1 MLNFTYYNP
10 TRIIFG
16 KGTIPQVKALIPE
29 KAKVML
35 TFGGGSIRHN
45 GVYEQVMR
53 SLEGHRV
60 LEFGGIEPNPRY
72 ETCLRAVAQ
81 VKAEGVDFLLAAGGG
96 SVIDGTKFIAAAAK
110 YAGPE
115 PWDLLRNWPLI
126 RDALPLGTVLT
137 LPGTGS
143 EMNAG
148 AVVSRESTTEKLYFV
163 SEHTYPRFSILDP
176 ETTFTLPDRQ
186 FANGTV
192 DAYVQVLEQYLTYD
206 VNAPLQDRFSEGI
219 LLTLLAE
226 APKVKADPRN
236 YNARANIMW
245 CATNGLNGWIA
256 CGQPQDWASHM
267 IGHELTALY
276 GVDHGQSLAI
286 VMPGVMHHQRG
297 RKAEEAASIRRA
309 CVGLDGRRR
318 GVADRPG
325 DRQDGGVLP
334 FSRRGHAPG
343 RLPDSRRF
351 RAAGGG
357 ALGRTQ
363 DALGRAPGYRPQR
376 GGANPLAAG
385 LARFLELA
393 GGWHAFT
400 PGPPVLRGGG

>member
-10 TRIIFG
+10 TRIVFG
-16 KGTIPQVKALIPE
+16 KGTISEIKNLIPE

-35 TFGGGSIRHN
+35 TYGGGSIRRN
-45 GVYEQVMR
+45 GVYDQVMHA
-53 SLEGHRV
+53 LEGHRV
-60 LEFGGIEPNPRY
+60 IEFGGIEPNPHY
-72 ETCLRAVAQ
+72 ETCLKAVAQ

-96 SVIDGTKFIAAAAK
+96 SAIDGTKFIAAAAK
-110 YAGPE
+110 YPGPE
-115 PWDLLRNWPLI
+115 PWDLLLNASLI

-143 EMNAG
+143 EMNCG
-148 AVVSRESTTEKLYFV
+148 AVISRHATTEKLFFL
-163 SEHTYPRFSILDP
+163 SEHTFPRFSILDP

-206 VNAPLQDRFSEGI
+206 VDAPLQDRFSEGI
-219 LLTLLAE
+219 LLTLVAE

-236 YNARANIMW
+236 YDTRANIMW

-286 VMPGVMHHQRG
+286 VMPGVMHHQRR
-297 RKAEEAASIRRA
+297 RKRKKLLQYAER
-309 CVGLDGRRR
+309 VWGLTDGNE
-318 GVADRPG
+318 
-325 DRQDGGVLP
+325 
-334 FSRRGHAPG
+334 
-343 RLPDSRRF
+343 DSRIDQAIAKTEEFF
-351 RAAGGG
+351 RSLGVGTRLADYRIPADSAPLVAARL
-357 ALGRTQ
+357 AERKMLLGEHQ
-363 DALGRAPGYRPQR
+363 DIGRQEVEQI
-376 GGANPLAAG
+376 L
-385 LARFLELA
+385 
-393 GGWHAFT
+393 T
-400 PGPPVLRGGG
+400 LRA

>member
-1 MLNFTYYNP
+1 MLNFTYHNP
-10 TRIIFG
+10 TKIVFG
-16 KGTIPQVKALIPE
+16 KGTIAEIKNLIPAE
-29 KAKVML
+29 AKVML
-35 TFGGGSIRHN
+35 TYGGGSIRRN
-45 GVYEQVMR
+45 GVHEQIMR
-53 SLEGHRV
+53 ALEGRRV

-72 ETCLRAVAQ
+72 ETCLKAVAQ

-96 SVIDGTKFIAAAAK
+96 STIDGAKFIAAAAK

-115 PWDLLRNWPLI
+115 PWDLLRDGSLI

-143 EMNAG
+143 EMNGG
-148 AVVSRESTTEKLYFV
+148 AVLSRESTTEKLYFL

-192 DAYVQVLEQYLTYD
+192 DAFVQVLEQYLTYD
-206 VNAPLQDRFSEGI
+206 VDAPLQDRCAEGI

-226 APKVKADPRN
+226 APKVQADPQN

-286 VMPGVMHHQRG
+286 VMPGVMYHQRG
-297 RKAEEAASIRRA
+297 RKRRKLLQYAER
-309 CVGLDGRRR
+309 VW
-318 GVADRPG
+318 
-325 DRQDGGVLP
+325 
-334 FSRRGHAPG
+334 
-343 RLPDSRRF
+343 
-351 RAAGGG
+351 
-357 ALGRTQ
+357 
-363 DALGRAPGYRPQR
+363 
-376 GGANPLAAG
+376 G
-385 LARFLELA
+385 LARGDDESRIDGAIAKTEGFFRSLGVGTRLGDYRIPADSAPRVAARLA
-393 GGWHAFT
+393 ERKMLLGEHQDIGRKE
-400 PGPPVLRGGG
+400 VMQILSLRV